1 MNTGRPL
8 IDVMKIAD
16 QTIDET
22 LSAASENIHAAE
34 AYLQELMIAA
44 RAIEKAG
51 MYPSVPSEQWQT
63 REGSGQYLYMLF
75 KTDRNGNY
83 QGPDG
88 ARKIYV
94 GNKQDKIDDARRLVQ
109 NRERYEGITRCI
121 EDLTSYLRRQ
131 KFNVQRL
138 QIDTA
143 DYPRTT
149 CALGPA

>member
-34 AYLQELMIAA
+34 AYLQELMLAA
-44 RAIEKAG
+44 HAIEKAG

-94 GNKQDKIDDARRLVQ
+94 GNKQDKIDDARRMAV
-109 NRERYEGITRCI
+109 NRDRYESITRCI

-143 DYPRTT
+143 DYPRINVP
-149 CALGPA
+149 LNPM